1 MKRSDSNAYI
11 WANAVFKRP
20 GYGDPGERLTD
31 MDLDGVEVEVL
42 YSEVSAFR
50 YIPDL
55 KTGAGEATRG
65 FNDALDDFASTN
77 RARLCVSYQIPIH
90 DIDFAVAEVQRTVER
105 GGKSLQ
111 LPVFRP
117 SSGSPTTT
125 TSGTSA
131 SFRPLKRRVYRS
143 AAISASTRA
152 WTTSADETRR
162 LRRA

>member
-1 MKRSDSNAYI
+1 M
-11 WANAVFKRP
+11 
-20 GYGDPGERLTD
+20 
-31 MDLDGVEVEVL
+31 

-55 KTGAGEATRG
+55 KTGAGEATRA
-65 FNDALDDFASTN
+65 FNDALDDFASAN

-90 DIDFAVAEVQRTVER
+90 DIDFAVAEVQRTAQR

-111 LPVFRP
+111 LPVFP
-117 SSGSPTTT
+117 PEFGLPTITT
-125 TSGTSA
+125 NGTTA

-152 WTTSADETRR
+152 WTTSADGARR
-162 LRRA
+162 PRRA